1 MRRRK
6 KIALADLIP
15 TKASGHPCYDRS
27 LVHLAD
33 AIARTRKDGSC
44 QLGFHEAL
52 TFVFVMS
59 QQAASQ
65 TNNPEDVAAIEA
77 HARSE
82 ALAQIGMLSGEKPA
96 LNARGRE
103 HPEVL

>member
-1 MRRRK
+1 MPRRK
-6 KIALADLIP
+6 KVTLADLIP
-15 TKASGHPCYDRS
+15 TKASGHLCYDRS

-59 QQAASQ
+59 QQAAFQ
-65 TNNPEDVAAIEA
+65 TSNPEDVAAIEA
-77 HARSE
+77 RARSE
-82 ALAQIGMLSGEKPA
+82 ALTQIGMLRGEKPA
-96 LNARGRE
+96 SNARGRD

>member
-1 MRRRK
+1 MPRRK
-6 KIALADLIP
+6 KVTLPDLIP

-52 TFVFVMS
+52 AFVFVMS

-65 TNNPEDVAAIEA
+65 TNNPEDVAAFEA
-77 HARSE
+77 RARSE
-82 ALAQIGMLSGEKPA
+82 ALAQIGMLSGKKPA

>member
-1 MRRRK
+1 MPRRK
-6 KIALADLIP
+6 KVALADLIP
-15 TKASGHPCYDRS
+15 TNASGHSCYDRS

-52 TFVFVMS
+52 AFVFVMS

-77 HARSE
+77 RARSE
-82 ALAQIGMLSGEKPA
+82 ALAQIGMLSGKKPA

>member
-1 MRRRK
+1 MPRRK
-6 KIALADLIP
+6 KVTLADLIP
-15 TKASGHPCYDRS
+15 TRPSGHPCYDRS

-33 AIARTRKDGSC
+33 AIARTRKEGSC

-65 TNNPEDVAAIEA
+65 TTNPEDVAAVEA

-82 ALAQIGMLSGEKPA
+82 ALVQIEMLRGEKPA
-96 LNARGRE
+96 ANARGRE
-103 HPEVL
+103 HPEVM